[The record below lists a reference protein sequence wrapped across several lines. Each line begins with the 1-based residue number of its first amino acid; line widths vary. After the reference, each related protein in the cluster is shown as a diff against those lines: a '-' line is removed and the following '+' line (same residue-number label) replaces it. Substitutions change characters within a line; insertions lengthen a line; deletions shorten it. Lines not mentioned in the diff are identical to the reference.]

1 MDGATNGTFRPVDVA
16 EGLAAALVS
25 EDDDG
30 GLYEIPGRCMLA
42 DGEEF
47 PSRAIKISTTH
58 AAIVGGRRVEA
69 GEIVVCYLDNVGIL
83 RGLVSRPLKDGFI
96 LALDVAATR
105 KETVEEALKWHAAR
119 AAAVAELRA
128 APRIVPLNRLVEV
141 RLGENLVFRGVILN
155 VSIGGAAIAMKPDER
170 PFRGALV
177 RTGSRYA
184 TVVRLLDNGVAVQF
198 MHPLERDGFDQTVVL

>member
-1 MDGATNGTFRPVDVA
+1 MDGATNEALRLIDP
-16 EGLAAALVS
+16 ERLAAAYGA
-25 EDDDG
+25 EGEDG
-30 GLYEIPGRCMLA
+30 GQYEIPGRCMLA

-47 PSRAIKISTTH
+47 PCKAIKISTTH
-58 AAIVGGRRVEA
+58 AAIAGGRRVEA

-96 LALDVAATR
+96 LALDIAETR
-105 KETVEEALKWHAAR
+105 KETVETALKRHAAR
-119 AAAVAELRA
+119 AAALAEQRA

-141 RLGENLVFRGVILN
+141 RLGENIVFRGIILN
-155 VSIGGAAIAMKPDER
+155 VSIVGAAIAMKPDER

-184 TVVRLLDNGVAVQF
+184 TVARLLDNGVGVQF
-198 MHPLERDGFDQTVVL
+198 MEPFDREGFDQTVIL